1 MNSLHAEQRDARAR
15 YQRWIDALLK
25 SASAQSTQSASELLS
40 QWRAS
45 RSLAPMTLS
54 AIASP
59 QRWVVNSALTAE
71 SAEILT
77 P

>member
-1 MNSLHAEQRDARAR
+1 MNKLRAEQDPRAR
-15 YQRWIDALLK
+15 YQRWIDALLS
-25 SASAQSTQSASELLS
+25 SACTQGARELQS

-45 RSLAPMTLS
+45 RSLALMTLS

-59 QRWVVNSALTAE
+59 QRWAVNSALSAE
-71 SAEILT
+71 SGEILT